1 MVPKVGDQVVPVHQV
16 DLCHDSELTYWSGEF
31 KRGEVG
37 VIIETVTKHR
47 WFDGVTIYARVL
59 TSSGS
64 TGWCSSRFL
73 IDIRHHPRHK
83 DPQ

>member
-1 MVPKVGDQVVPVHQV
+1 MIPKVGAQVVPVHQV
-16 DLCHDSELTYWSGEF
+16 DLCSDSELTYWSGDF
-31 KRGEVG
+31 KRDEVG
-37 VIIETVTKHR
+37 IIIELEEKTR
-47 WFDGVTIYARVL
+47 WFDGATLYARVL

-83 DPQ
+83 DSQ

>member
-1 MVPKVGDQVVPVHQV
+1 MIPKAGDQVVPIHQV
-16 DLCHDSELTYWSGEF
+16 DLCSDSELTYWSGDF

-37 VIIETVTKHR
+37 VVIELVTKRR
-47 WFDGVTIYARVL
+47 WFEGETIYTRVL
-59 TSSGS
+59 TSSGAS
-64 TGWCSSRFL
+64 GWCSSRFL

>member
-1 MVPKVGDQVVPVHQV
+1 MVLKVGDQVVPVHHA
-16 DLCHDSELTYWSGEF
+16 DLCSDSELTYCTGDF

-37 VIIETVTKHR
+37 VVIETVMKRR
-47 WFDGVTIYARVL
+47 WFEGDTIYARVL
-59 TSSGS
+59 SSGCS

-73 IDIRHHPRHK
+73 IDIRHRPRHK